1 MVKLCRA
8 FRSEERERAMAES
21 KNKPSSGEEALLDQ
35 ARQVVEFQDAASQ
48 TEAMEQEDHED
59 LDKTRDEEDAD
70 ADERKEETWDVTE
83 GLANQDAS
91 TLEEERDEDSVDNV
105 SAPEEPRP
113 PQGDLN
119 NNNSS
124 SNILGEIR
132 LLHEELLRSRAQPP
146 PTSSS
151 SDARLSC
158 LESAVRGLARCQGES
173 ASALFRVGLFLVLAL
188 AARLAEMFAVERSAV
203 PTRFW

>member
-1 MVKLCRA
+1 
-8 FRSEERERAMAES
+8 MAES
-21 KNKPSSGEEALLDQ
+21 KNKPSFGEEVLDQ
-35 ARQVVEFQDAASQ
+35 ARKVVEFLDAASQ
-48 TEAMEQEDHED
+48 TEAMEQEDQED
-59 LDKTRDEEDAD
+59 HNKTSDEEDAD
-70 ADERKEETWDVTE
+70 VDERKEETWDVTE
-83 GLANQDAS
+83 GLANQDAA
-91 TLEEERDEDSVDNV
+91 TLEEERDEESVDNV
-105 SAPEEPRP
+105 SVPEEPQP

-124 SNILGEIR
+124 SSSNNILGEIR

-146 PTSSS
+146 PTSPS
-151 SDARLSC
+151 SDSRLSC

>member
-1 MVKLCRA
+1 
-8 FRSEERERAMAES
+8 MAES
-21 KNKPSSGEEALLDQ
+21 KNKLSSGEEVQLDQ
-35 ARQVVEFQDAASQ
+35 ARKDVEFLDAASQ
-48 TEAMEQEDHED
+48 TEAMEQEDQED
-59 LDKTRDEEDAD
+59 LNKTSDEEDAD
-70 ADERKEETWDVTE
+70 VDERKEETWDATE
-83 GLANQDAS
+83 GLANQDAA
-91 TLEEERDEDSVDNV
+91 TLEEERDEESVDNV
-105 SAPEEPRP
+105 SVPEEPQP

-119 NNNSS
+119 NNNNSSSS

-146 PTSSS
+146 PTSPS